1 MIASS
6 RDILPR
12 QQELKISSQQFE
24 VKGQQHSSQ
33 RRFRQASQGN
43 NDLLMPKINSSREHM
58 RTHSDIK
65 YHSNSTSI
73 NIGSNKDLRYSV
85 WNQAL
90 ERESQRVDNLHS
102 QDVGL
107 LENFWKNR
115 KTFDIQ
121 MDAHKQKEQRQKLLN
136 KQFLVAQNRARK
148 DAEMLSR
155 QQLLSK
161 GDLSVNF
168 GLIESNN
175 YEGGVAKEER
185 TRVMEH
191 KQFLMD

>member
-1 MIASS
+1 MW
-6 RDILPR
+6 D
-12 QQELKISSQQFE
+12 
-24 VKGQQHSSQ
+24 
-33 RRFRQASQGN
+33 
-43 NDLLMPKINSSREHM
+43 
-58 RTHSDIK
+58 
-65 YHSNSTSI
+65 
-73 NIGSNKDLRYSV
+73 
-85 WNQAL
+85 QAL

-121 MDAHKQKEQRQKLLN
+121 MDAYKQKEQRQRLLN

-155 QQLLSK
+155 QQLMSK

-175 YEGGVAKEER
+175 YEGGVANEER
-185 TRVMEH
+185 TRVKEH
-191 KQFLMD
+191 K